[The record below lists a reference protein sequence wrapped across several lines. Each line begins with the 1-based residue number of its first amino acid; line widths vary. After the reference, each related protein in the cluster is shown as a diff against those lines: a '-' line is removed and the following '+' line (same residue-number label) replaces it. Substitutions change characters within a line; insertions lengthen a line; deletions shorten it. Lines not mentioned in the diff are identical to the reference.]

1 MNRFVLDCSVT
12 MSWCFEDENNRY
24 ADSVLERLS
33 KLEATVP
40 SIWPLEVTNV
50 LLVGERKKRIKK
62 ADSMRFIELLR
73 ALPISIDES
82 TTSRAMREVFTLARE
97 YNLSSYDAAYLELT
111 IRLGLPFA
119 TSDSTLCRVAR
130 RCGVQL
136 VKG

>member
-1 MNRFVLDCSVT
+1 M
-12 MSWCFEDENNRY
+12 
-24 ADSVLERLS
+24 LS

-62 ADSMRFIELLR
+62 MDSMRFIELLHT
-73 ALPISIDES
+73 LPISIDES
-82 TTSRAMREVFTLARE
+82 TSNRAMHEVFTLARE
-97 YNLSSYDAAYLELT
+97 YNLSSYDAAYLELA

-119 TSDSTLCRVAR
+119 TSDSTLCSVAK

-136 VKG
+136 VKV